1 MLLKSFIKISMYSFS
16 RRTRQREC
24 RTATA
29 VWQTTI
35 MPLITQPHNT
45 RQRQR
50 QHFHPLQT
58 HTHIAP
64 SPPRL
69 FCRLS
74 RSAFVFFHS
83 LHTKHSIAFVSHTH
97 TTAIAPK
104 LIPAP
109 VSSVFISRRDSLFLF
124 IFFVNSFLSR
134 ASAILS
140 SCENMAGVF
149 RRRICADPMAP
160 PQPHV
165 ARLHA
170 NMPNARRGVC
180 IVRCC
185 DSR

>member
-74 RSAFVFFHS
+74 RSAFVFFSFTAHKAFHCVCEPHS
-83 LHTKHSIAFVSHTH
+83 HHCHRPETHSSARVFCFYFSPRFPFSFHIFREFIPFARVRYTFELREYGRCLS
-97 TTAIAPK
+97 TTYLCGSDGTSPTPRR
-104 LIPAP
+104 PA
-109 VSSVFISRRDSLFLF
+109 
-124 IFFVNSFLSR
+124 
-134 ASAILS
+134 
-140 SCENMAGVF
+140 SCKYAE
-149 RRRICADPMAP
+149 CT
-160 PQPHV
+160 
-165 ARLHA
+165 
-170 NMPNARRGVC
+170 ARRVY
-180 IVRCC
+180 R
-185 DSR
+185 SLL